1 MHIRQRAR
9 GDCPHLRRAG
19 GAPGRGEAPQGAAP
33 VEVYISN
40 PDMLWVAAP
49 VPFLLCALLPSGTAR
64 VCASTLSSSRSPLK
78 SLVLGVCSGRA

>member
-1 MHIRQRAR
+1 M
-9 GDCPHLRRAG
+9 
-19 GAPGRGEAPQGAAP
+19 
-33 VEVYISN
+33 EVYISN

-64 VCASTLSSSRSPLK
+64 VCASTLSSSRNPLK